1 MSLTER
7 DPFEIVP
14 GRDPAGAIAIGAPHH
29 GTQPNTEADL
39 GTGPI
44 ALALADRLSARAV
57 VVRDL
62 RSTVDVNK
70 NPLGHSPEL
79 RQHAIRYQDA
89 LFCGV
94 PRLVIEIHGHISGR
108 YAVEVSTGFDL
119 DPLRGADAIFLEKL
133 RLLKQSLTAALGS
146 RVANQPSV
154 GVYPLDRNV
163 TKIATHTYTFQK
175 IRRLRSLGGL
185 EIYGLHIELNAE
197 LRTKLPERNP
207 VFIDT
212 LVRGLSTSIQA
223 AFEPLSPAG
232 SCLPEEAGD
241 PDPKLMVVARTTLSV
256 ARIPVEWVDSAQVL
270 VHPKTLE
277 ELGGRP
283 GDLVRLSNAGEALR
297 TAIYASPAIS
307 VGQAALPARLRRL
320 IGLSLGSPVTVG
332 LLAPAPRSNLAAMD
346 DPYED
351 GQPVSLCETRTGDG
365 PWLWLAPTRLGAL
378 LPATSGADK
387 KLLVAGQPSL
397 PPLGGVQPIP
407 DPALPECLA
416 AASPAVMA
424 GLALTLGEVITLRPD
439 LA

>member
-1 MSLTER
+1 LSLTDR

-14 GRDPAGAIAIGAPHH
+14 GRDPAGGVAIGAPHH

-44 ALALADRLSARAV
+44 ALALADRLGAHAV

-70 NPLGHSPEL
+70 NPLGHPPGL
-79 RQHAIRYQDA
+79 RQHATRYQDA
-89 LFCGV
+89 LFHGV

-119 DPLRGADAIFLEKL
+119 DPQRGADAIFLEKL

-175 IRRLRSLGGL
+175 VRRLRNLGGL
-185 EIYGLHIELNAE
+185 EVYGLHIELNAE
-197 LRTKLPERNP
+197 LRTKLPGRNP

-212 LVRGLSTSIQA
+212 LVRGLGTSIQA
-223 AFEPLSPAG
+223 AFDPLPPAG

-241 PDPKLMVVARTTLSV
+241 PGLPLAVIARTTLSV
-256 ARIPVEWVDSAQVL
+256 ARIPAEWVNSAQVL

-277 ELGGRP
+277 ELGGSP
-283 GDLVRLSNAGEALR
+283 GNLVRLSNAGEALR
-297 TAIYASPAIS
+297 TVIYASPAIS
-307 VGQAALPARLRRL
+307 LGQAALPARLRRL
-320 IGLSLGSPVTVG
+320 IGLSLGSPVIVG
-332 LLAPAPRSNLAAMD
+332 LLAPADVN
-346 DPYED
+346 DPDED
-351 GQPVSLCETRTGDG
+351 GQPVSLCESRPSDG
-365 PWLWLAPTRLGAL
+365 LRLWLAPSRLEAL
-378 LPATSGADK
+378 WSAPKSGET
-387 KLLVAGQPSL
+387 LLVAGQPSL
-397 PPLGGVQPIP
+397 PSLGGVQVTP
-407 DPALPECLA
+407 DPALPDCLA
-416 AASPAVMA
+416 AASPEVMA
-424 GLALTLGEVITLRPD
+424 GLVLTLGEVIILRPG
-439 LA
+439 